1 LQPWN
6 FSPSF
11 LSVSAMQGPVGS
23 FRLPK
28 VVFCLFGIHFGLKQ
42 SYSYPPCRVS
52 SSLLSPKHPT
62 AIPQEASKTQAIN
75 PQSSACSE
83 AVINH
88 SNGEEAIQSS
98 KQMLKE
104 EDEDVDDD
112 KEVNQAVLVCE
123 HAMKASKNLPRKGE
137 EASGKLCSELLRTF
151 FDFSCLPG

>member
-1 LQPWN
+1 MEFFTKFPVRFCYAGSSWKLPLTKGSVLPVWYP
-6 FSPSF
+6 FWAEAKLF
-11 LSVSAMQGPVGS
+11 LSA
-23 FRLPK
+23 LL
-28 VVFCLFGIHFGLKQ
+28 C
-42 SYSYPPCRVS
+42 VS
-52 SSLLSPKHPT
+52 SSPLSPKHPT

-98 KQMLKE
+98 KQMLK

>member
-1 LQPWN
+1 
-6 FSPSF
+6 
-11 LSVSAMQGPVGS
+11 MQGPVGS

-104 EDEDVDDD
+104 DEDVDDD

-123 HAMKASKNLPRKGE
+123 HARRRPAKTYLEKGRKHQASCAL
-137 EASGKLCSELLRTF
+137 SF
-151 FDFSCLPG
+151 